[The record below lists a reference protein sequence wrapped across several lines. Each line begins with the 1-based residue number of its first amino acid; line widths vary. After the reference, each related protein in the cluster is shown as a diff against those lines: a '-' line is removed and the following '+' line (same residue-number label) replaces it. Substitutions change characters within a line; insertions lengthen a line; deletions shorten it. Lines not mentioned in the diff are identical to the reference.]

1 MGKIKFLKLFP
12 IEIATE
18 VSHPKQLINYKIMIK
33 KALLIIM
40 AVVVFLYA
48 IMLEPELSGTE
59 LIKYNRILGSYIV
72 VTGLIVIIIAIKKK

>member
-1 MGKIKFLKLFP
+1 MGKK
-12 IEIATE
+12 E
-18 VSHPKQLINYKIMIK
+18 
-33 KALLIIM
+33 LLIIM

-59 LIKYNRILGSYIV
+59 LIKYNRIIGSYIV

>member
-1 MGKIKFLKLFP
+1 MGKIM
-12 IEIATE
+12 
-18 VSHPKQLINYKIMIK
+18 Q
-33 KALLIIM
+33 KAQLIIM

-59 LIKYNRILGSYIV
+59 LIKYNRIIGSYIV

>member
-1 MGKIKFLKLFP
+1 MGKI
-12 IEIATE
+12 
-18 VSHPKQLINYKIMIK
+18 MK

-40 AVVVFLYA
+40 AVVVFLYS

-59 LIKYNRILGSYIV
+59 LIKYNRIIGSYIV

>member
-1 MGKIKFLKLFP
+1 MGKI
-12 IEIATE
+12 
-18 VSHPKQLINYKIMIK
+18 MK

-40 AVVVFLYA
+40 AVVVFLYS

-59 LIKYNRILGSYIV
+59 LIKYNRIVGSYIV